1 MSGMICRLLDGCFRK
16 CRREN
21 VLTVEVFQTLDFLPR
36 TDFLGSV
43 LRAAHGA
50 KDVRDR
56 LIADIENTTIEML
69 VGDIRPL

>member
-1 MSGMICRLLDGCFRK
+1 M
-16 CRREN
+16 
-21 VLTVEVFQTLDFLPR
+21 LTVEVFQTLDFLPR